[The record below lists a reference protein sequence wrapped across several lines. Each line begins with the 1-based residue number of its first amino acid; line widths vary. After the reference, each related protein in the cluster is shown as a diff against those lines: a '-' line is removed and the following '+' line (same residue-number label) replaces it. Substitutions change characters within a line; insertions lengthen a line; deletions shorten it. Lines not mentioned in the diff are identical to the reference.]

1 MFDIILLLS
10 SFVAAFYALTFAR
23 WLMQEGNKQG
33 GYVVFAVVMVGVAL
47 PVYRMFMKE

>member
-1 MFDIILLLS
+1 MLDMILMLASL
-10 SFVAAFYALTFAR
+10 VAAFYALTFAR

>member
-1 MFDIILLLS
+1 MLDMILMLASL
-10 SFVAAFYALTFAR
+10 VTAFYALTFAR